1 MKQAVLRNKFLAS
14 NKTDKK
20 GKKKKKK
27 KKPNTYCIRQITGG
41 IYSGVFLSNFCRN
54 GIFNQ

>member
-14 NKTDKK
+14 NKT
-20 GKKKKKK
+20 GKKEKKK

-41 IYSGVFLSNFCRN
+41 I
-54 GIFNQ
+54 